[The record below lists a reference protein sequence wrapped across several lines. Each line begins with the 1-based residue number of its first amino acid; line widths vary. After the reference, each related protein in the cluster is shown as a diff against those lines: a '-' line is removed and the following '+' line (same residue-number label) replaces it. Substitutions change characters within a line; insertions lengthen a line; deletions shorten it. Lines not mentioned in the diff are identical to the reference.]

1 MSTLLKNLCLKRSP
15 KAASEVETQGR
26 KKWRGKQYIKQCRI
40 LLDNT
45 LRPMIK
51 TEMIYFNS
59 KHVFLN
65 DITKNVVLIEGF
77 NLLPLAIN

>member
-1 MSTLLKNLCLKRSP
+1 
-15 KAASEVETQGR
+15 
-26 KKWRGKQYIKQCRI
+26 
-40 LLDNT
+40 
-45 LRPMIK
+45 MIK